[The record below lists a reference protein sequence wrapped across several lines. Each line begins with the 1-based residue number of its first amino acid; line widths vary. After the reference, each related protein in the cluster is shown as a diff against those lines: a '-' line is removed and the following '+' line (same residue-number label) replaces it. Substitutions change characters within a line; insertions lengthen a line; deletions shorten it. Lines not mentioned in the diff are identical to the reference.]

1 MAHTEGALA
10 AFRAE
15 TREWLESSCPESMR
29 APVTD
34 MGETMTGGRSEH
46 FTSED
51 QRVWFERCR
60 ERGWIAP
67 GWPTEYGGGGLDQA
81 HCGVLKAEMRRLR
94 CRVPHSNLGLSM
106 IGPVLLEIGTEEQK
120 REHLPPIARGEILWS
135 QGFSEPGAGSDLAS
149 LKTRAEIDGD
159 EFVVTGSKIWTTMA
173 DRSDWM
179 FCLVRT
185 DPDAPKHQ
193 GISFVLF
200 DMHSPEVST
209 RPIRLI
215 SGESHFCQTFL
226 DGVRVARRNLVGELN
241 QGWSVAKQL
250 LVHERNMMGD
260 IRYGDRTPPLPK
272 LLARIPEGDGER
284 RRALR
289 ERVARV
295 EMDDRALGLTL
306 SRLMGE
312 IAEGTTAP
320 AVSSILKYYGT
331 EAQKRKMR
339 LAMELLGNR
348 GLAWEG
354 DAFAADEL
362 ATARS
367 WLLSYTGTIAGGS
380 SEVQLNIIS
389 KRVLGLPVE

>member
-1 MAHTEGALA
+1 M
-10 AFRAE
+10 
-15 TREWLESSCPESMR
+15 
-29 APVTD
+29 
-34 MGETMTGGRSEH
+34 
-46 FTSED
+46 
-51 QRVWFERCR
+51 
-60 ERGWIAP
+60 
-67 GWPTEYGGGGLDQA
+67 
-81 HCGVLKAEMRRLR
+81 LKAEMRRLR

-320 AVSSILKYYGT
+320 AVLEHPQVLRHRGAKAQNALGDGT
-331 EAQKRKMR
+331 LGQPRLGMGGRRIRRRRAGHRAFVAAVVHRHHRRRQQRGAAQHHLQAGAR
-339 LAMELLGNR
+339 
-348 GLAWEG
+348 
-354 DAFAADEL
+354 
-362 ATARS
+362 ATGGMSARQVPS
-367 WLLSYTGTIAGGS
+367 RRAP
-380 SEVQLNIIS
+380 
-389 KRVLGLPVE
+389 R